1 MVIKLKTTSTTRSS
15 YRYAS
20 SLRPPPF
27 LLLPPVPPP
36 PPLTMAMIKIMKP
49 KEMTMS
55 PLNQGDPNTL
65 KIEILTLRAQLLTWI
80 NVSPKLSTPNLT
92 RGTPAPQG
100 NHESNKPQT
109 PKNKHSDTH
118 SDTHTQ
124 TDSAREEAR
133 LVEGGE
139 LREGREA
146 SAQIAPVLRLKGLML
161 NGLSQGLMWLSRM
174 RSCLRFRRFG
184 GFM

>member
-49 KEMTMS
+49 KEMTIS

-65 KIEILTLRAQLLTWI
+65 KFEILTLRAQLLTWI

-100 NHESNKPQT
+100 NHESNNPQT

-118 SDTHTQ
+118 SDTHTHTHRQ
-124 TDSAREEAR
+124 TAPEKKLALSKGESFAKAER
-133 LVEGGE
+133 L
-139 LREGREA
+139 
-146 SAQIAPVLRLKGLML
+146 
-161 NGLSQGLMWLSRM
+161 
-174 RSCLRFRRFG
+174 RRR
-184 GFM
+184 